1 MAAWRSETDRK
12 TPRLRRR
19 LVSLPKKPSTALSQ
33 DAEVGVK
40 WIPSGMPS
48 EPLAHLG
55 MLVGRVVVDNG
66 VDRFA
71 LWNLRLNGVEEAD
84 ELLVSMAPHIP
95 ADHAAV
101 EDVEGG
107 EQRGRAMTS
116 SASPVGCDQAP
127 GFGFSRRPREPRHGR
142 GGRRR
147 GRRCS

>member
-1 MAAWRSETDRK
+1 
-12 TPRLRRR
+12 
-19 LVSLPKKPSTALSQ
+19 LPKKPSTALSQ

-84 ELLVSMAPHIP
+84 ELLVTMAPHIP

-107 EQRGRAMTS
+107 EQRGRAMTLVIMRHS
-116 SASPVGCDQAP
+116 PGAAGLHRQARLGAIKRLDLAFLVDRENHGMVAST
-127 GFGFSRRPREPRHGR
+127 
-142 GGRRR
+142 
-147 GRRCS
+147 